1 VRRRAL
7 PAITAAVLLASLV
20 LAGCGSKDG
29 ADEPSD
35 SGPDAQNVAAAAQI
49 KATWPLTGLPVT
61 GDDEAAQT
69 HPVMVLKMDNTYA
82 SAPQKGLGSADMVVE
97 ELVEGG
103 MTRLAAF
110 YYSKLPGDV
119 GPVRSMR
126 ASDIGIVS
134 PVKATVV
141 TSGAAQVTINRI
153 DHAGIHWYTEGD
165 KGFYR
170 DSSRHAPYNL
180 FTKMSETATLVH
192 QADAERP
199 ADYLPWGDEKDFP
212 KGQPARTLAASF
224 SGGHTTNWT
233 FHNGTYVNENTYAGA
248 GDEFPADTV
257 LVLRVKVGD
266 AGYRDPAGNP
276 VPETQFTGK
285 GQAMIFHDGR
295 LVRGQWSKDSL
306 GSPLALSTT
315 AGDLT
320 VPAGH
325 TWIELVPQDGGSV
338 TVGK

>member
-1 VRRRAL
+1 MRRRTVTAR
-7 PAITAAVLLASLV
+7 AAAVLIAGSLV
-20 LAGCGSKDG
+20 LAGCGHGDSSDG
-29 ADEPSD
+29 SSD
-35 SGPDAQNVAAAAQI
+35 GPDAQNVAAGAEI

-61 GDDEAAQT
+61 GDEEAAQT

-82 SAPQKGLGSADMVVE
+82 SAPQQGLGSADMVVE

-110 YYSKLPGDV
+110 YYSKIPGKV

-134 PVKATVV
+134 PVHATVV
-141 TSGAAQVTINRI
+141 TSGAAQVTISRI
-153 DHAGIHWYTEGD
+153 DGAHIPWFTEGD

-180 FTKMSETATLVH
+180 FTDMSQTVTLATQK
-192 QADAERP
+192 QAARP

-212 KGQPARTLAASF
+212 QGQPARTLAASF

-233 FHNGTYVNENTYAGA
+233 FKAGKYVNENTYAGA

-285 GQAMIFHDGR
+285 GQALIFHDGR

-306 GSPLALSTT
+306 GAALTLSTT
-315 AGDLT
+315 AGPLT

-325 TWIELVPQDGGSV
+325 TWIELVPQEGGSV